1 MGSSGQ
7 KTKGLLTPICQA
19 YKNQLCG
26 VDSGVAEAEAAAELP
41 QRQQPPAAMRF
52 ALLAALV

>member
-1 MGSSGQ
+1 MGSSVQ

-26 VDSGVAEAEAAAELP
+26 ARITGARDNVEGT
-41 QRQQPPAAMRF
+41 
-52 ALLAALV
+52 